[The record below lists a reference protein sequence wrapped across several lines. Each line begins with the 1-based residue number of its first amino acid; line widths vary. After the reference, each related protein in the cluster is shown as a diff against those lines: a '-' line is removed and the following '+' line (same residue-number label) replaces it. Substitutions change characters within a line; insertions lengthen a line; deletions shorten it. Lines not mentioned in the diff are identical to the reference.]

1 MIGELRPAEIG
12 GMKAGRNYLAH
23 ADGKADGPHCVS
35 RRVAAD
41 ETVRVSDGNSATYA
55 QRLRSIREI
64 IQAAIDNRVLSEN
77 KQLKNE
83 IIDSYSRYASRDTE
97 RNLLDMPEGPASGVI
112 TATAGIFRSNRHR
125 RGFCSRRDMSNRIR
139 LIFGR
144 RVVVLGGQYKSDIY
158 RLGFSAMRHVPSRRG
173 GICLRSSGASERFPG
188 AA

>member
-64 IQAAIDNRVLSEN
+64 IQAAIDNRVLSEY
-77 KQLKNE
+77 KQLKKRDHRLLLQ
-83 IIDSYSRYASRDTE
+83 ICVSRYRAQPTRHA
-97 RNLLDMPEGPASGVI
+97 RRAGV
-112 TATAGIFRSNRHR
+112 
-125 RGFCSRRDMSNRIR
+125 
-139 LIFGR
+139 GR
-144 RVVVLGGQYKSDIY
+144 YYGDCGD
-158 RLGFSAMRHVPSRRG
+158 
-173 GICLRSSGASERFPG
+173 FPQ
-188 AA
+188 